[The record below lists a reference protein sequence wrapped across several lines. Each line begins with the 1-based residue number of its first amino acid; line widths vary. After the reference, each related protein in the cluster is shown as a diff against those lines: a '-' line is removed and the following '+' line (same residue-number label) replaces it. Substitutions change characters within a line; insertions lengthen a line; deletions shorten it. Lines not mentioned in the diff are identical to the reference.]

1 MSRNNSTMITPSRER
16 GQHLKFEDRVSIKIY
31 RKLKYTLRAIADVLD
46 CSPSTIMY
54 EIKRGTGER
63 NGSRGRFPEYN
74 PSRGQ
79 ANYEVNRSR
88 CHRKAKALNGNPFVD
103 WFITPFNL
111 PEALL
116 RRHKKKLIRNNKRIY
131 GTSITERP
139 EEISAE
145 IEEGHWEI
153 DTVVGKR
160 AGKESVVLTLVEK
173 KTDYY
178 IAIKIPGKDAASVM
192 IAMEVLREE
201 YGDKFFSKVFKSI
214 TADNGSEFSRLS
226 ELEAYG
232 VSIYFAHPYS
242 SWERAQNERHNRIL
256 RRYIPKGVSIDL
268 YSKAL

>member
-1 MSRNNSTMITPSRER
+1 MSRNNSTMITPSRKR

-88 CHRKAKALNGNPFVD
+88 CHRKAKALNGNTFVD
-103 WFITPFNL
+103 WVITPFNL
-111 PEALL
+111 PEALR
-116 RRHKKKLIRNNKRIY
+116 RRHKKKLIRNNKRSY

-139 EEISAE
+139 EEISAK

-214 TADNGSEFSRLS
+214 TADNGSKFSRLS

>member
-1 MSRNNSTMITPSRER
+1 M
-16 GQHLKFEDRVSIKIY
+16 
-31 RKLKYTLRAIADVLD
+31 
-46 CSPSTIMY
+46 
-54 EIKRGTGER
+54 
-63 NGSRGRFPEYN
+63 
-74 PSRGQ
+74 
-79 ANYEVNRSR
+79 
-88 CHRKAKALNGNPFVD
+88 D
-103 WFITPFNL
+103 WVITPFNL

>member
-88 CHRKAKALNGNPFVD
+88 CHRKAKAFNGNPFVD
-103 WFITPFNL
+103 WVITPFNL
-111 PEALL
+111 PEALR
-116 RRHKKKLIRNNKRIY
+116 RRHKKKLIRNNKRSY
-131 GTSITERP
+131 GTSITERL
-139 EEISAE
+139 EEISAK

-232 VSIYFAHPYS
+232 VSIYFVHPYS